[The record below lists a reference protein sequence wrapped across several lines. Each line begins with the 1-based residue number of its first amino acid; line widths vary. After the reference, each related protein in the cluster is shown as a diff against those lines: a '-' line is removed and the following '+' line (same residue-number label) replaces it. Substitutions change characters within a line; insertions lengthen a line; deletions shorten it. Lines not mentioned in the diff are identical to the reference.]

1 MACEIIQDLNKSD
14 AGVTVTTVIGDD
26 DLATIKAL
34 HEEVDEHIEK
44 WSDISHIK
52 RGLGNQ
58 LYNIKGS
65 TENLATWSSRMSSDV
80 CLCPDTKPRERR
92 FASSR
97 NPELYTSFIW

>member
-1 MACEIIQDLNKSD
+1 MEPSMACEIIQDLNKSD

-26 DLATIKAL
+26 DSATIKVL

-58 LYNIKGS
+58 LYNIKG
-65 TENLATWSSRMSSDV
+65 
-80 CLCPDTKPRERR
+80 KH
-92 FASSR
+92 
-97 NPELYTSFIW
+97 